1 LERSSSRQS
10 SFGGTHEVLTM
21 KPALFVVL
29 LAATALTQE
38 PKFYRVEFIPN
49 DSIPTNIHFFCS
61 QGYDWKDCR
70 HDLAA
75 LRKTLAP
82 YPLQLLGEWSFYLV
96 LGPEWKLLARSH
108 GGPAVSPA
116 FSLLLGRATVID
128 RSLFSGSADRN
139 IELEKWSGMPVGP
152 AFWDFALTHELG
164 HGICQEKN
172 EGLANE
178 YGKDLR
184 EGKIPHCKNAVALE
198 AARAN
203 K

>member
-1 LERSSSRQS
+1 
-10 SFGGTHEVLTM
+10 VLTV
-21 KPALFVVL
+21 KLTALFAVL
-29 LAATALTQE
+29 LAAATAFSQE
-38 PKFYRVEFIPN
+38 PKFYRVELTAN
-49 DSIPTNIHFFCS
+49 DSIPATIRFFCS
-61 QGYDWKDCR
+61 QGYDRGACL

-75 LRKTLAP
+75 LRKALAP

-96 LGPEWKLLARSH
+96 LAPDWKPLARSH

-152 AFWDFALTHELG
+152 AFLDFALTHELG

-172 EGLANE
+172 ERLANE

-184 EGKIPHCKNAVALE
+184 EGKIPHCKNAAALE